1 MTKEE
6 FVRLAESYWPELE
19 SLDKEKDFYE
29 YEKRFERIMLDL
41 GRAVLES
48 KISNAGVDRRKK
60 TKFVPV
66 LGSSK

>member
-6 FVRLAESYWPELE
+6 FVRLAASYWPELE
-19 SLDKEKDFYE
+19 ALDKEKDFYA
-29 YEKRFERIMLDL
+29 YEKRFEQIMLDL

-48 KISNAGVDRRKK
+48 KISKVGVDRRKK

-66 LGSSK
+66 LESSK